1 MTFQQQK
8 QQIRIF
14 QRTSTR
20 PSSTHQPTIPPKPTA
35 TPPPDGN
42 IILALPNDTAGRIA
56 LDHLSASAQGL
67 GCVYLGTLAESL
79 AAYGVE
85 NSTFAN
91 DLKYIFVLLRSDDGD
106 EVTAINRILRFHCA
120 HGKAT
125 KPHGDVE
132 AGETNAQLT
141 LYSQSFGTIGLP
153 FKLNSANSMHG
164 TYLSQLNVANAHNN
178 NILGQSVNVAVVDSG
193 TDGACVFV
201 NQFSDIYDTTN
212 TARLDKVGHGTAM
225 ASIINSVA
233 PQANVFS
240 IRISDLSPVLWTTMA
255 GICKALFDYQAHI
268 INLSIG
274 FSSLGSRCK
283 SCGMSAQAR
292 SLVFEK
298 FLWSLKE
305 LGQGAPFKAPIYVTA
320 TGNDG
325 ASKFD
330 HPAAYDSTV
339 AVGSINSKLRRSSFS
354 NYGTQ
359 HHHYLVMPGGDY
371 DDVKKTF
378 VEWAGEGVSGK
389 CLGTS
394 AAAAYASGMLALY
407 RSDPRYSTQ
416 TRQKFLDQIINNCD
430 RAFQHHNWAE
440 YGAGYLS
447 FK

>member
-1 MTFQQQK
+1 
-8 QQIRIF
+8 
-14 QRTSTR
+14 
-20 PSSTHQPTIPPKPTA
+20 
-35 TPPPDGN
+35 
-42 IILALPNDTAGRIA
+42 
-56 LDHLSASAQGL
+56 
-67 GCVYLGTLAESL
+67 
-79 AAYGVE
+79 
-85 NSTFAN
+85 
-91 DLKYIFVLLRSDDGD
+91 
-106 EVTAINRILRFHCA
+106 
-120 HGKAT
+120 
-125 KPHGDVE
+125 
-132 AGETNAQLT
+132 
-141 LYSQSFGTIGLP
+141 
-153 FKLNSANSMHG
+153 
-164 TYLSQLNVANAHNN
+164 
-178 NILGQSVNVAVVDSG
+178 
-193 TDGACVFV
+193 
-201 NQFSDIYDTTN
+201 
-212 TARLDKVGHGTAM
+212 
-225 ASIINSVA
+225 
-233 PQANVFS
+233 
-240 IRISDLSPVLWTTMA
+240 MA
-255 GICKALFDYQAHI
+255 GICKAVFDYQAHI

-274 FSSLGSRCK
+274 FSSLGSRCQ

-330 HPAAYDSTV
+330 HPAAYDSTL
-339 AVGSINSKLRRSSFS
+339 AVGSINSKLKRSSFS

-371 DDVKKTF
+371 DDVNQTF
-378 VEWAGEGVSGK
+378 VEWAGEGTSGK

-440 YGAGYLS
+440 HGAGYLS